1 MTSFELLVLPHDRM
15 LASIIV
21 ALGSVVP
28 VVLFK
33 IDCSK
38 QPPVPGEQL
47 NAIGYAIL
55 AAMGLAILAG
65 IVALYCLSLD
75 SFGAE
80 WLAPNRAKEPVQG
93 AITALLSFLAIYMAQ
108 LLRLRPK

>member
-1 MTSFELLVLPHDRM
+1 M

-33 IDCSK
+33 IDRSK